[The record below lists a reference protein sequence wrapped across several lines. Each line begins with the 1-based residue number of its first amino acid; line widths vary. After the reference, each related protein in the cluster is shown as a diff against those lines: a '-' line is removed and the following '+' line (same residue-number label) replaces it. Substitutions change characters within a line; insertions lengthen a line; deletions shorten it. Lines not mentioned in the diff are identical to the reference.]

1 MPQERSTLHQYVL
14 YGVLAVIG
22 GGFVGFAMRK
32 FAWDTRMVLHGA
44 LIGFLCYSMS
54 FGSEL
59 FFRRWLEAR
68 PEQWWRR
75 ALLYFGASQLGWP
88 LGVVIGMPLIWGV
101 WPRFAFLNRGS
112 WVVALG
118 VGGLGV
124 AAGLAA
130 MGYERL
136 KENLRVSIDQLKEKE
151 YADKELQLARE
162 LQSRM
167 LPAPEIAANGY
178 RISGRN
184 FAARYVAGDFYDVFH
199 YADGAVGV
207 AVADVAGKG
216 MAASL
221 IMASVKAVLPI
232 MASTRSIDDALM
244 ALNEKLVGE
253 LARREFVAMSLAR
266 YEPATGRLSVTNA
279 GLPDPY
285 VMRGGGDI
293 TAIEVPGPRLP
304 LGLKRNITYEKMEM
318 TLEKGDAVMLFSDG
332 LPEATRVGGEQIGYE
347 GLVDIVRASGASV
360 DAIMAS
366 IHAVEAGA
374 RDDDQTVVMIS
385 RPA

>member
-1 MPQERSTLHQYVL
+1 MPQKSSTLRQYLV
-14 YGVLAVIG
+14 YGAFAVVA
-22 GGFVGFAMRK
+22 GGFIGFVMARFVWNPHMI
-32 FAWDTRMVLHGA
+32 LHGA
-44 LIGFLCYSMS
+44 LIGFSCYSLS
-54 FGSEL
+54 FGGEIV
-59 FFRRWLEAR
+59 FHRWTEAR

-75 ALLYFGASQLGWP
+75 AILYFAASQLGWI
-88 LGVVIGMPLIWGV
+88 LGVAIGMPLIWGF
-101 WPRFAFLNRGS
+101 WPRFAFSRAS
-112 WVVALG
+112 WTIALG
-118 VGGLGV
+118 LGGFGAL
-124 AAGLAA
+124 AGIAA

-136 KENLRVSIDQLKEKE
+136 KENLRVSIDRLKEKE

-167 LPAPEIAANGY
+167 LPAPEIAADGY

-232 MASTRSIDDALM
+232 MASTRSIDDAMM

-253 LARREFVAMSLAR
+253 LAKREFVAMSLAR

-285 VMRGGGDI
+285 MMRGGGEI
-293 TAIEVPGPRLP
+293 SAIEVPGPRLP

-318 TLEKGDAVMLFSDG
+318 TLETGDAVMLFSDG
-332 LPEATRVGGEQIGYE
+332 LPEAMTAGGEQIGYE

-366 IHAVEAGA
+366 IHAIEAGA

-385 RPA
+385 RSA